1 MRGLNALLHQKK
13 NKRKEDLI
21 MNTRQQ
27 IAKELEKVIKKFENT
42 TNEKRAF
49 WQDFDDTNY
58 IDVNH
63 DLSIMIIEGINDKV
77 HITVELNC
85 ENDIDDKAEDAFCD
99 FKNFV
104 KSICQSYKPFYDY
117 TEYLCNNNIELS
129 IGYDYDC

>member
-1 MRGLNALLHQKK
+1 
-13 NKRKEDLI
+13 

-42 TNEKRAF
+42 TSEKRAF
-49 WQDFDDTNY
+49 WQDFDDTNF

-99 FKNFV
+99 FNNFV
-104 KSICQSYKPFYDY
+104 KSICQSCKPFYDY
-117 TEYLCNNNIELS
+117 TEYLCNDNIELS